1 LNITD
6 IQDKITNRK
15 INSLKN
21 EHFTTL
27 EAGLDNNTL
36 SIEKLNEQGNEFK
49 NKLITLEKQITKLNE
64 DIETNNLEL
73 KSNLTKDIESNLK
86 NKVTALKNDCTRKF
100 REIKLSQT
108 PKTNDILRKNIEDL
122 TNKVNKQIETLLI
135 NQTKYEE
142 TLQSLDIQLENLRA
156 QRTPP
161 IDYNNLKV
169 KADKLEEYNRII
181 ERIYKIKEEISI
193 PQYSKLINE
202 LQDLRVMVYKE
213 PRIDNLQL
221 EYKLLFKNKPKT
233 KILFEP
239 IVTNEGEI
247 ALQLKN
253 EKANTFINSLINES
267 YLSKEKD
274 FDKSFSNI
282 QTSVTL
288 IILSTVTILSRISQS
303 HSGERQRITK
313 IILLYYLGIPYPIKI
328 LTFIK

>member
-1 LNITD
+1 
-6 IQDKITNRK
+6 
-15 INSLKN
+15 
-21 EHFTTL
+21 
-27 EAGLDNNTL
+27 
-36 SIEKLNEQGNEFK
+36 
-49 NKLITLEKQITKLNE
+49 
-64 DIETNNLEL
+64 
-73 KSNLTKDIESNLK
+73 
-86 NKVTALKNDCTRKF
+86 
-100 REIKLSQT
+100 
-108 PKTNDILRKNIEDL
+108 L